1 MFPEAFWLQTEP
13 TVCSSGVT
21 GGMHGCCVA
30 GNSLVGNDC
39 QVSWVISGQTVRVTL
54 ILIRTW
60 TASVYRSLLLGLR
73 LTTETS
79 QMSRDDSYSTVKAG
93 GMV

>member
-13 TVCSSGVT
+13 TICSSGVT
-21 GGMHGCCVA
+21 GGTHGCCVG

-60 TASVYRSLLLGLR
+60 TSSVYRSLLLGLR